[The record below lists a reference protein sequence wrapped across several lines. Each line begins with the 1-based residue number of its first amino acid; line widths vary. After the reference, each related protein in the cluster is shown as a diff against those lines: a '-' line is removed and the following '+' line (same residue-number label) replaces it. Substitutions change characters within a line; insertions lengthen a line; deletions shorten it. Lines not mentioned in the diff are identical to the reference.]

1 MNLAGFCRNCLSK
14 WYHAA
19 SKVHGVPMEY
29 EEACERI
36 YGEPYGEWKKK
47 HQKTLEAVLMVMSM
61 GKAGEEQLAAPRFL
75 AAFESGKDLHA
86 RTEPKGLLSGGNHEP
101 GGQPGHSNVCGQS
114 CDAPPPTVS
123 AHVAGASTAARV
135 AVLTA
140 SDRAAG
146 GVYEDKSGPAVV
158 EMVKAFAEQHGTLKP
173 SFLELKVVPD
183 DEETIFTALNLVPQL
198 ARWLCAIAADLTG
211 SSWSNSGSCDVVLT
225 TGGTGF
231 GPRDVTPEATRRLL
245 AKPAENLSRAM
256 AWQTSLQVCGLTKD
270 KAPPGRAP
278 PGYEMNANDFLNDV
292 LPRGFFEST
301 LSHASPVLIVNLPG
315 HPNAVR

>member
-1 MNLAGFCRNCLSK
+1 MRVPWEDVQNIDLMNLAGFCRNCLSK

-47 HQKTLEAVLMVMSM
+47 HQK
-61 GKAGEEQLAAPRFL
+61 KAGEEQL

-183 DEETIFTALNLVPQL
+183 DEETIFTAL
-198 ARWLCAIAADLTG
+198 

-256 AWQTSLQVCGLTKD
+256 AWQTSLQEPRSILSRGVCGLTKD
-270 KAPPGRAP
+270 K
-278 PGYEMNANDFLNDV
+278 
-292 LPRGFFEST
+292 
-301 LSHASPVLIVNLPG
+301 VLIVNLPG
-315 HPNAVR
+315 HPNAVRQCLAVLLPVLPHLLRMASG